1 MHQVCILCRFIAL
14 QYEQSSVALC
24 LPEFAADVYD
34 DALESAFFTDSLPC
48 SVTELCGSFSS
59 GGALDRWSEIVFYDF
74 RSGLLNFECA
84 SFRDVSSPC
93 TICQSSCP
101 DYVHAYGD
109 HQIGRLNLSSF
120 WTVDP
125 RVPVPSFSALCSLS
139 AISQWGIQLCFCSNE
154 KNFVRRWSLIRDLLH

>member
-101 DYVHAYGD
+101 DYVHADG
-109 HQIGRLNLSSF
+109 IIRLVDWICLHFELSI
-120 WTVDP
+120 
-125 RVPVPSFSALCSLS
+125 RVSPFLLFPHFVHFLLFLNEESSSAF
-139 AISQWGIQLCFCSNE
+139 AVMRRISCDDG
-154 KNFVRRWSLIRDLLH
+154 H

>member
-125 RVPVPSFSALCSLS
+125 RVSPVLLFPHFVHFLLFLNEESSSAFAVMRRILCDD
-139 AISQWGIQLCFCSNE
+139 G
-154 KNFVRRWSLIRDLLH
+154 R